1 MSDFKRKLNYLIQ
14 EQVPDYIVSNYPK
27 FVVFLEKYYE
37 FLDSEEQAN
46 NLLLNSA
53 VWSDIDNT
61 LDDFIPYF
69 KKQHAGDIPESA
81 LVNSRRII
89 KYIHEYYEAKGSE
102 NAAEL
107 FFRFMYNDT
116 ATVVYPGDYILRA
129 SDGKWSRK
137 KIIKIDTE
145 AFQSENIFELISKTI
160 QFKYLEFIPG
170 EGSVLRT
177 ITTACFN
184 VIAQVEP
191 FIYQLEVDIN
201 PNYAFPSVITPLT
214 NTDIFNDGN
223 LVTIESL
230 GNYDTHVYL
239 TYNNNI
245 YGSIT
250 KQIVGIQSID
260 ISGSNFRIDDSYA
273 ISETGIEQVYF
284 AEKYTEDTQ
293 PYVFETFNNN
303 AVIRVKNVTAR
314 NLGSGIEEIQ
324 LVNTGQKFVA
334 REENAFAEIA
344 YFAADYTVDP
354 EDYAADALAIEPV
367 ETFEIIVT
375 PRAPRNLTGSP
386 ATITFKTGLIYQTA
400 GNYKDSSGFVSDIN
414 HLQDNYYY
422 QPYSYVIRSQQPLST
437 WKDTYIKSNHPAGF
451 KVFSE
456 LQFIDTITETV
467 SVVDNF
473 NVIIFKL
480 DDVFF
485 VTETINKNIITIID
499 SSYFA
504 EDYVDPT
511 YSVSNN
517 ENSFTISDTLGVTVG
532 QSVQDSITLVDAPI
546 VNFDQSIQ
554 DSVAISDSVQTI

>member
-27 FVVFLEKYYE
+27 FVTFLEKYYE
-37 FLDSEEQAN
+37 FLDSDEQAN

-69 KKQHAGDIPESA
+69 KKQHALDIPESA
-81 LVNSRRII
+81 LLNSRRII

-145 AFQSENIFELISKTI
+145 AFQSQDIFELISKTI
-160 QFKYLEFIPG
+160 QFKYLEFISG
-170 EGSVLRT
+170 EGSVLRS
-177 ITTACFN
+177 ITTSCFN
-184 VIAQVEP
+184 VIRQIEP

-201 PNYAFPSVITPLT
+201 PNYVFPSVITPLT
-214 NTDIFNDGN
+214 NTDLFGNGN

-245 YGSIT
+245 YGCIS

-260 ISGSNFRIDDSYA
+260 VPGSNFRIDDSYT

-284 AEKYTEDTQ
+284 AETYTADAQ

-303 AVIRVKNVTAR
+303 AVIRVKNITAR
-314 NLGSGIEEIQ
+314 NIGSGIEEIQ

-367 ETFEIIVT
+367 ETFEITVT
-375 PRAPRNLTGSP
+375 PRAPRNIAGTP
-386 ATITFKTGLIYQTA
+386 ATITFNTGLIYQTV
-400 GNYKDSSGFVSDIN
+400 GNFKDSSGFLSDIN
-414 HLQDNYYY
+414 HLQDNDYY

-456 LQFIDTITETV
+456 LQFVDTITDTV
-467 SVVDNF
+467 TVVDNF
-473 NVIIFKL
+473 SIIIFKL
-480 DDVFF
+480 EEVFF
-485 VTETINKNIITIID
+485 ITETINKNISTIID
-499 SSYFA
+499 SAYFA

-511 YSVSNN
+511 YSVANN
-517 ENSFTISDTLGVTVG
+517 ENSFTVT
-532 QSVQDSITLVDAPI
+532 DSLNTETTSLIG
-546 VNFDQSIQ
+546 
-554 DSVAISDSVQTI
+554 DSFTVTDSVQLI

>member
-27 FVVFLEKYYE
+27 FVTFLEKYYE
-37 FLDSEEQAN
+37 FLDSDEQAN

-69 KKQHAGDIPESA
+69 KKQHALDIPESA
-81 LVNSRRII
+81 LLNSRRII

-145 AFQSENIFELISKTI
+145 AFQSQDIFELISKTI
-160 QFKYLEFIPG
+160 QFKYLEFISG
-170 EGSVLRT
+170 EGSVLRS
-177 ITTACFN
+177 ITTSCFN
-184 VIAQVEP
+184 VIRQVEP

-201 PNYAFPSVITPLT
+201 PNYVFPSVITPLT
-214 NTDIFNDGN
+214 NTDLFGNGN

-245 YGSIT
+245 YGSIS

-260 ISGSNFRIDDSYA
+260 VPGSNFRIDDSYA

-284 AEKYTEDTQ
+284 AETYTADAQ

-303 AVIRVKNVTAR
+303 AVIRVKNITAR
-314 NLGSGIEEIQ
+314 NIGSGIEEIQ

-367 ETFEIIVT
+367 ETFEITVT
-375 PRAPRNLTGSP
+375 PRAPRNIAGTP
-386 ATITFKTGLIYQTA
+386 ATITFNTGLIYQTV
-400 GNYKDSSGFVSDIN
+400 GNFKDSSGFLSDIN
-414 HLQDNYYY
+414 HLQDNDYY

-456 LQFIDTITETV
+456 LQFVDTITDTV
-467 SVVDNF
+467 TVVDNF
-473 NVIIFKL
+473 SIIIFKL
-480 DDVFF
+480 EEVFF
-485 VTETINKNIITIID
+485 ITETINKNISTIID
-499 SSYFA
+499 SAYFA

-511 YSVSNN
+511 YSVANN
-517 ENSFTISDTLGVTVG
+517 ENSFTLTDSLNTETTSVIGDSFTVT
-532 QSVQDSITLVDAPI
+532 
-546 VNFDQSIQ
+546 
-554 DSVAISDSVQTI
+554 DSVQLI